1 MTSSNIVLRIWWKI
15 SFVEYLIS
23 IRRKFLIIF
32 NIDVAGMRQRW
43 RTFDSKW
50 YEMEMMAKMKIDYVN
65 VFYHYFSHY
74 HYFNHFESKNVSP
87 LFHVDDINIETIH
100 KFFMKRD

>member
-23 IRRKFLIIF
+23 IKRKFLIIF
-32 NIDVAGMRQRW
+32 NIDVAGMKQRW

-50 YEMEMMAKMKIDYVN
+50 YEMKMMAKMKIDYVIWKMKKN
-65 VFYHYFSHY
+65 FQLFTSIKKSMRVNFYLYT
-74 HYFNHFESKNVSP
+74 
-87 LFHVDDINIETIH
+87 D
-100 KFFMKRD
+100 

>member
-23 IRRKFLIIF
+23 IKRKFLIIF
-32 NIDVAGMRQRW
+32 NIDVADMGQRW

-50 YEMEMMAKMKIDYVN
+50 YEMEMMAKMKIDYVIQN
-65 VFYHYFSHY
+65 CYNQVSLYA
-74 HYFNHFESKNVSP
+74 KNYKLKAWKKISFIYVIYCS
-87 LFHVDDINIETIH
+87 VV
-100 KFFMKRD
+100 